1 VSTIVPTDVL
11 GVTTVPNRPP
21 PAEVQGVQEVAESAA
36 PSGSSRQVVSTYGAT
51 KSLAFT
57 GARSELVVLL
67 ACALLLAGM
76 ALVGATLQRRGRVD

>member
-1 VSTIVPTDVL
+1 
-11 GVTTVPNRPP
+11 VPNRPP